1 MNRLI
6 TKIKEKILN
15 LGISTIIFIVIGL
28 VGLIICSYVYEWK
41 IFKHLT
47 SPQAFLIYVIAI
59 MSLIWVL
66 TEIWFKKLKGDSDD
80 ED

>member
-1 MNRLI
+1 MNKLLK
-6 TKIKEKILN
+6 KIKDKILS
-15 LGISTIIFIVIGL
+15 LGISTIVFIVIGL
-28 VGLIICSYVYEWK
+28 IGLIICSYVYQWN

-47 SPQAFLIYVIAI
+47 SPQALLIYVVGI

-66 TEIWFKKLKGDSDD
+66 TEIWFKKLKGDNED